1 MDEKKMSIV
10 LEALAETID
19 RLRLELR
26 LAQRRNKMLEDEIDM
41 LNKELEAKEREN
53 G

>member
-19 RLRLELR
+19 RLRLDLR
-26 LAQRRNKMLEDEIDM
+26 LAQSRNKMLEDENDM